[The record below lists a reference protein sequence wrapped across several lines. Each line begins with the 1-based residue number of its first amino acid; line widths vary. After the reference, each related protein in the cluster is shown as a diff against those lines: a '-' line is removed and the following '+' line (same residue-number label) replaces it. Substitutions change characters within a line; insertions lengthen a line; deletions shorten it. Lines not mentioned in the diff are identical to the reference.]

1 MVYFKKLNDLLTSFD
16 LKTSG
21 KWFVLS
27 CLIGVVAG
35 LGAIVFDAL
44 TQIVQHHSLV
54 AIAGFEHPQTVGEYS
69 FYKDQE
75 TEVNF
80 APWLLLVVIT
90 AGGLASGVIVYN
102 IAPEAEGHGTDAAI
116 DAFHNKRGEIQPRIP
131 IVKTIASALTL
142 GTGGS
147 AGREGPIAQI
157 GAGFGSWVATKL
169 KLSARDRRIML
180 AAGMG
185 AGIGAIFRAPLAGAL
200 FAAEIMYSNADFES
214 DVIVPAAMSSIIA
227 YSLYCMSLP
236 QALRFMPL
244 FGNELH
250 HTVDSH
256 FELIPYTILSIVLS
270 LSAAFYVKTF
280 YGTNRLFK
288 RLPIKPMFRPA
299 VGAFLT
305 GVVGLGLFYLYDQD
319 MRALSVLSTG
329 YGVLQEALT
338 SASKVGIPL
347 LLTVA
352 VVKVFTTSLTIGS
365 GGSGGVFGPSMVIG
379 GCVGAA
385 TGQFLQ
391 KLWPNLVTQPEAY
404 GLVGMAGFF
413 AGAAHAPIST
423 IIMVSEITGNYSL
436 LLPTMLAS
444 TLCFVLCQRVHL
456 YQKQYPSR
464 LDSPA
469 HRGDFLI
476 DVLEGSRVSDV
487 YDPQRKIQL
496 IHESKTLDEIVH
508 SLAGTQQH
516 YFPVVDDAGRIIGV
530 FSEDDVRA
538 YLYDETIWKLALA
551 RDIMQPDFMR
561 VTPDDDLNT
570 VMQRFTAI
578 NVEALPVV
586 DAQDAGVL
594 LGMLHR
600 KETIGYYNQQLLKHK
615 RASDEQET

>member
-1 MVYFKKLNDLLTSFD
+1 MDYFKKLGALLTSFD

-27 CLIGVVAG
+27 CLIGIVAG
-35 LGAIVFDAL
+35 LGGIVFDVL
-44 TQIVQHHSLV
+44 IQVVQHNTLV
-54 AIAGFEHPQTVGEYS
+54 AIAGFDHPQTVGEHSIYES
-69 FYKDQE
+69 EKN
-75 TEVNF
+75 EVAF
-80 APWLLLVVIT
+80 SPWWMLGVIT
-90 AGGLASGVIVYN
+90 LGGLASGIIVYN

-116 DAFHNKRGEIQPRIP
+116 DAFHNKRGLILPRVP

-157 GAGFGSWVATKL
+157 GAGFGSWVATVL

-180 AAGMG
+180 AAGVG

-227 YSLYCMSLP
+227 YSVYCMSLP
-236 QALRFMPL
+236 QELQFIPL
-244 FGNELH
+244 FGDGLH

-256 FELIPYTILSIVLS
+256 FELIPYTILSVILS
-270 LSAAFYVKTF
+270 LAAMFYVKTF
-280 YGTNRLFK
+280 YGTNRIFK
-288 RLPIKPMFRPA
+288 AIPIKPMFKPA
-299 VGAFLT
+299 IGAFLT
-305 GVVGLGLFYLYDQD
+305 GIVGIGMYYLFNKDLQ
-319 MRALSVLSTG
+319 ALSVMSTG
-329 YGVLQEALT
+329 YGILQDALT
-338 SASKVGIPL
+338 SAAKISVPL

-379 GCVGAA
+379 GCVGTA
-385 TGQFLQ
+385 TGRILQ
-391 KLWPNLVTQPEAY
+391 DLWPEMVTQPEAY

-413 AGAAHAPIST
+413 SGAAHAPIST

-436 LLPTMLAS
+436 LLPTMLSS
-444 TLCFVLCQRVHL
+444 TLCFVLCQKVHL

-476 DVLEGSRVSDV
+476 DVLEGSHVSDV
-487 YDPQRKIQL
+487 FDPGRKIQL
-496 IHESKTLDEIVH
+496 IHQSKTLDEIVH

-516 YFPVVDDAGRIIGV
+516 YFPVVDDEGRIIGI

-551 RDIMQPDFMR
+551 RDIMQSNFVKVR
-561 VTPDDDLNT
+561 PDDDLNT

-586 DAQDAGVL
+586 DQEDSGIL
-594 LGMLHR
+594 LGMLNR
-600 KETIGYYNQQLLKHK
+600 KETIGYYNQQLMKHK
-615 RASDEQET
+615 RAGEESEG